1 MYVRRL
7 GSLAER
13 IDYARRSGIDYV
25 IDGCDAA
32 AIPYQQAIFRNGA
45 LCVFA
50 AKATS

>member
-1 MYVRRL
+1 MDDVSRL

-13 IDYARRSGIDYV
+13 INYARRSGIDYV

-32 AIPYQQAIFRNGA
+32 ASRQQAIFRNGG